1 MRRISL
7 LKEEAARIA
16 ESTTLTHCQKN
27 KINAAKYSAMMAP
40 IVVVL
45 ERRLMSTA
53 REPQTP
59 HEVWFVK
66 EYQVQIRSA
75 LAKFKMPPASIAALG
90 EVWRPFEA
98 VATSL
103 ASYQRKSS
111 ISFGEVAPQL
121 ALLSSTNAPMPGLEK
136 QIVLSESEGLL
147 DSFHQEI
154 IMIASFSEQLTILP
168 TKTKP
173 KKLIIMG
180 SDGLKYTYLLKGR
193 EDLRLDARIMQLL
206 QSVNGFLQSSSA
218 TRRQS
223 LGVRYY
229 SVTPISG
236 RAGLIQWVDNVVSIY
251 SVFKSWQERAQLQQL
266 SAPGAGTN
274 AAAPPPPVPRPS
286 DMFYGKIM
294 PALKEKG
301 IRRVISRRDWPHDVK
316 RKVLIDLMNETPKKL
331 LHQELWCS
339 SEGFKAFSSKL
350 KRYSCH
356 LQNTLIMIYVQDA
369 QFMLLWCFLYL
380 IFFMDFYVTMM
391 PSSTSFSTFIVLINI
406 LFSRSNF
413 CCMITWSVLGN

>member
-1 MRRISL
+1 MRRINL

-16 ESTTLTHCQKN
+16 ENTTLTHGEKN

-45 ERRLMSTA
+45 ERRLTSTS
-53 REPQTP
+53 RKPETP
-59 HEVWFVK
+59 HEFWFLE
-66 EYQVQIRSA
+66 EYEGQIKSA
-75 LAKFKMPPASIAALG
+75 VIKFKTPPVSIAALG

-98 VATSL
+98 IAASL

-121 ALLSSTNAPMPGLEK
+121 ASLLSSNAPMPGLEK
-136 QIVLSESEGLL
+136 QIMVSESEGSL
-147 DSFHQEI
+147 DSFNQEI
-154 IMIASFSEQLTILP
+154 VTIASFSEQLAILP

-173 KKLIIMG
+173 KKLIIVG

-223 LGVRYY
+223 LGIRYY

-236 RAGLIQWVDNVVSIY
+236 RAGLIQWVDNVISIY
-251 SVFKSWQERAQLQQL
+251 SVFKSWQNRAQLQQL
-266 SAPGAGTN
+266 SALGADTN
-274 AAAPPPPVPRPS
+274 TAVPPPAPRPS
-286 DMFYGKIM
+286 DMFYGKII

-316 RKVLIDLMNETPKKL
+316 RKVLLDLMNETPKQL
-331 LHQELWCS
+331 LHQELWCA

-350 KRYSCH
+350 KR
-356 LQNTLIMIYVQDA
+356 
-369 QFMLLWCFLYL
+369 
-380 IFFMDFYVTMM
+380 
-391 PSSTSFSTFIVLINI
+391 
-406 LFSRSNF
+406 
-413 CCMITWSVLGN
+413 